1 MDYTDIDICPLIP
14 EKTLRV
20 ERIASENMEGLMR
33 EGSAFRKTVRGEATG
48 RLE

>member
-1 MDYTDIDICPLIP
+1 
-14 EKTLRV
+14 
-20 ERIASENMEGLMR
+20 MEGLMR